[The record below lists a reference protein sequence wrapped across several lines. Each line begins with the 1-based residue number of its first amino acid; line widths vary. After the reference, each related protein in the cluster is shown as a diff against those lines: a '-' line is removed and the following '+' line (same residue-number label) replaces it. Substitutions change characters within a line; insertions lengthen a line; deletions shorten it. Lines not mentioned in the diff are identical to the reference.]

1 MTGTTPRRIVV
12 LGAGIGGLAAAALL
26 ARAGHDVT
34 VLEGNDW
41 VGGKSRRL
49 EVGGQRI
56 DTGPSLVTFPA
67 VWDELLRRYDALGSS
82 TAGDSR
88 GDSLAGRL
96 DLQRLPE
103 VGRYFYAG
111 QTVTLPVEEGHP
123 WRAAWERFDR
133 EHGGLGPQITSLLT
147 ADPLDPKALPAV
159 GALAR
164 LYGHRLTTKRF
175 LDALTWMPEGLR
187 EVIAIHTLNAGVPPT
202 RSLSLYATMPAVMA
216 RDGVWV
222 PQGGVYEVPLA
233 LHRLA
238 LQAGAKVHTGESVV
252 TVEKSRVRTVAAEYR
267 ADLVVSAVDPGVLG
281 KLLGAGPGRTRR
293 LTCSGVAIYGVL
305 DELLPDTTATH
316 SVVMPDD
323 PAALHRSLAS
333 GVAPEQTMAFVN
345 YYRPGE
351 IYPNEKA
358 TVALLLTAPADG
370 GQYGLDDSFV
380 RRELGRISE
389 VMGLERP
396 ITQSLG
402 NHEILDPEYFSG
414 WGATGGALYGATRP
428 LWQSGPFHAP
438 AYRDARRP
446 WLWRVG
452 ASVHP
457 GGGIP
462 AVLGGAMTSVG
473 KLLTTLRG

>member
-1 MTGTTPRRIVV
+1 MTTKSPRRIVV
-12 LGAGIGGLAAAALL
+12 LGAGIGGLTAAALL
-26 ARAGHDVT
+26 ARAGHTVT
-34 VLEGNDW
+34 VLEANEW

-49 EVGGQRI
+49 TIDGQRI

-67 VWDELLRRYDALGSS
+67 VWDELMRRYDALGGAGAADSASS
-82 TAGDSR
+82 VGQ
-88 GDSLAGRL
+88 
-96 DLQRLPE
+96 LQLRRLPE

-133 EHGGLGPQITSLLT
+133 EHGGLGPQITALLT
-147 ADPLDPKALPAV
+147 SDPLDPKALPAV

-164 LYGHRLTTKRF
+164 LYGTRLTTKRF
-175 LDALTWMPEGLR
+175 LDGLTWMPEGLR

-202 RSLSLYATMPAVMA
+202 KSLSLYASMPAVMA

-222 PQGGVYEVPLA
+222 PEGGVNELPLA

-238 LQAGAKVHTGESVV
+238 LHAGATVHTGESVIS
-252 TVEKSRVRTVAAEYR
+252 VERSRVRTATAEYP
-267 ADLVVSAVDPGVLG
+267 ADLVVSALDPGVLAG
-281 KLLGAGPGRTRR
+281 LLHGGPVRSRG

-305 DELLPDTTATH
+305 NELLPSNTATH
-316 SVVMPDD
+316 SVVMPDH
-323 PAALHRSLAS
+323 PASLHRSLAAR
-333 GVAPEQTMAFVN
+333 VVPDQTMAFVN

-358 TVALLLTAPADG
+358 TVAVLLTAPADG
-370 GQYGLDDSFV
+370 RRYGLDDTFV
-380 RRELGRISE
+380 SREVERIST
-389 VMGLERP
+389 VMGLDRP
-396 ITQSLG
+396 LTDLLG
-402 NHEILDPEYFSG
+402 EHQILDPEYFSG
-414 WGATGGALYGATRP
+414 WGATGGALYGATKP
-428 LWQSGPFHAP
+428 LWQSGPFHTP
-438 AYRDARRP
+438 AYRDVRRR

-462 AVLGGAMTSVG
+462 AVLGGAMTSSA
-473 KLLTTLRG
+473 KLLRTLRD

>member
-1 MTGTTPRRIVV
+1 MTGSTPRRIVV

-41 VGGKSRRL
+41 VGGKSRRI

-67 VWDELLRRYDALGSS
+67 VWDELLRRYDALGASA
-82 TAGDSR
+82 AGDPR
-88 GDSLAGRL
+88 GDSSAGQLHLR
-96 DLQRLPE
+96 RLPE
-103 VGRYFYAG
+103 VGRYFYDG
-111 QTVTLPVEEGHP
+111 QTVTLPVEQGHP
-123 WRAAWERFDR
+123 WRAAWDRFDR

-159 GALAR
+159 AALAR

-222 PQGGVYEVPLA
+222 PEGGVYELPLA

-252 TVEKSRVRTVAAEYR
+252 TVERSRVRTVAAQYR

-281 KLLGAGPGRTRR
+281 ELLGSGPRRTRG

-370 GQYGLDDSFV
+370 RRYGVDDAFV

-389 VMGLERP
+389 VMGLGHP

-402 NHEILDPEYFSG
+402 DHEILDPEYFSD

-438 AYRDARRP
+438 AYRDPRRP

-473 KLLTTLRG
+473 KLLRTLRG

>member
-1 MTGTTPRRIVV
+1 MTATTPRRIVV

-34 VLEGNDW
+34 VLDGNKW
-41 VGGKSRRL
+41 VGGKSRRI

-67 VWDELLRRYDALGSS
+67 VWDELLRRYDALGARGS
-82 TAGDSR
+82 AGDS
-88 GDSLAGRL
+88 SVGRL
-96 DLQRLPE
+96 NLRRLDT
-103 VGRYFYAG
+103 VGRYFYGG

-147 ADPLDPKALPAV
+147 SDPLDLRALPAV
-159 GALAR
+159 GTLAR
-164 LYGHRLTTKRF
+164 LYGSRLTTKRF

-202 RSLSLYATMPAVMA
+202 RSLSLYASMPAVMA

-222 PQGGVYEVPLA
+222 PEGGVYEVPLA
-233 LHRLA
+233 LYRLA
-238 LQAGAKVHTGESVV
+238 LQAGARVHLGESVV
-252 TVEKSRVRTVAAEYR
+252 SVQRSRVRTVAAEYP
-267 ADLVVSAVDPGVLG
+267 ADLVVSALDPGVLTA
-281 KLLGAGPGRTRR
+281 LLGGGPPRPRG

-305 DELLPDTTATH
+305 EKALPEFTATH

-323 PAALHRSLAS
+323 PAALHRSLKA
-333 GVAPEQTMAFVN
+333 GLAPEQTMAFVN

-351 IYPNEKA
+351 IYPNKKA
-358 TVALLLTAPADG
+358 TVAVLLTAPADG
-370 GQYGLDDSFV
+370 RRYDLDDAFV
-380 RRELGRISE
+380 KREVGRISN
-389 VMGLERP
+389 VMQLDQP
-396 ITQSLG
+396 MTQLLG
-402 NHEILDPEYFSG
+402 EYKILDPEYFAG
-414 WGATGGALYGATRP
+414 WGSTGGALYGATRP

-438 AYRDARRP
+438 AYRDPRRR

-462 AVLGGAMTSVG
+462 AVLGGAMTSSA
-473 KLLTTLRG
+473 KLLRTLRG